1 MGLDSARSIGRG
13 LDNRCENWSGQPV
26 GPDYPSGARLAT
38 PGFSKT
44 QFSMA
49 SSYLDACTIRQY
61 VCGTMIK
68 ARSGNEL
75 PVDIPDVIPIL
86 PLRNSVLFPGSIIP
100 IDVGRRKSVRL
111 VEDAISKERP
121 VIGILTQKEARTED
135 PNDDDMYKVGCAA
148 RILKVIKLAKDN
160 FSVILQGVS
169 RFEVRGFEGSEPFL
183 SARVEPVPDPTT
195 SDVELDAL
203 VMNLKDIAKRVVK
216 LMPELPKEAGAL
228 VDSVTEPGHLA
239 DLITSNLE
247 LEVSEKQDIL
257 ETFDLKTRMR
267 KVLQFLSRQL
277 EVLKVRERI
286 NTQVQ
291 EEMGRNQREYVLRQQ
306 LKAIKEELGELDES
320 GGDLEEF
327 QEKIAR
333 AEMPDEAEKMARKQY
348 DRLKGMQPS
357 SAEYTVTRTYLEW
370 LVELPWS
377 VSTEDKIE
385 LDEVRTVLNE
395 DHYDLEKVKKRI
407 VEYMAVRKLKDDKK
421 GPILCLVGPPGV
433 GKTSLGRSIAR
444 AIGRKFVRV
453 SLGGVRDEA
462 EIRGHRRT
470 YVGSLP
476 GRVIQGIKKAGTNN
490 PVFVL
495 DEIDKLGHDFRG
507 DPASALLEVLDPEQN
522 NAFSDHYLEVA
533 FDLSKVMFIATAN
546 QLDPIPW
553 ALRDR
558 LEIIE
563 LPGYTRQEKLHIARA
578 FLVPKQLDE
587 HGLDDDHCEITNEGI
602 YEIIDSYT
610 REAGVRNLEREI
622 GAVCR
627 AVAVKVAEGEA
638 EAKETIREA
647 EVKEYL
653 GPTKFVSE
661 VADRTAEPGVA
672 TGLAWTAVGGDIL
685 FIEATRMPGK
695 GKLTLTGQLGDVM
708 KESVTAAL
716 SFVRSRAGQLGLES
730 GNFLENTDIHVHVPA
745 GGIPKDGPSAG
756 VTMYTALVSLLT
768 DTPVRPD
775 VAMTGEI
782 TLRGNVLQV
791 GGVKEKLLAAH
802 RAGIKRVIIPERN
815 VKDLVDVPDEVKN
828 EINIM
833 PVKRMDEVLIEALT
847 DPPAGIAALV
857 AEASEASRQEAEAGA
872 TEQTGAE

>member
-1 MGLDSARSIGRG
+1 MTKAKAGG
-13 LDNRCENWSGQPV
+13 EPPV
-26 GPDYPSGARLAT
+26 
-38 PGFSKT
+38 
-44 QFSMA
+44 
-49 SSYLDACTIRQY
+49 
-61 VCGTMIK
+61 
-68 ARSGNEL
+68 E
-75 PVDIPDVIPIL
+75 IPDSLPIL
-86 PLRNSVLFPGSIIP
+86 PLRNSVLFPNSIIP

-111 VEDAISKERP
+111 VEDAIAKERP
-121 VIGILTQKEARTED
+121 VIGILTQRDARTED
-135 PNDDDMYKVGCAA
+135 PASGDLYLVGCAA

-169 RFEVRGFEGSEPFL
+169 RFEVTSFEGNEPFL
-183 SARVEPVPDPTT
+183 SARIRSVPDPTS

-228 VDSVTEPGHLA
+228 VDSVTEAGHLA

-247 LEVSEKQDIL
+247 LEVGEKQDVL
-257 ETFDLKTRMR
+257 ETFDLKTRTR

-306 LKAIKEELGELDES
+306 LKAIKEELGELDDA
-320 GGDLEEF
+320 GGDLDEF
-327 QEKIAR
+327 SEKITKSKLP
-333 AEMPDEAEKMARKQY
+333 EEAEKVARKQLE
-348 DRLKGMQPS
+348 RLKGMQPS

-377 VSTEDKIE
+377 VSTEDHIE
-385 LDEVRTVLNE
+385 LAEVRRCLDE
-395 DHYDLEKVKKRI
+395 DHYDLDKVKKRI
-407 VEYMAVRKLKDDKK
+407 VEYMAVRKLKNDKK

-433 GKTSLGRSIAR
+433 GKTSLGRSVAR
-444 AIGRKFVRV
+444 AIGRKFGRI

-522 NAFSDHYLEVA
+522 SSFSDHYLEVT

-563 LPGYTRQEKLHIARA
+563 LPGYTRQEKKHIARA

-587 HGLDDDHCEITNEGI
+587 HGLGGDRAEITDEAVF
-602 YEIIDSYT
+602 EVIDSYT
-610 REAGVRNLEREI
+610 REAGVRNLEREV
-622 GAVCR
+622 GALCR
-627 AVAVKVAEGEA
+627 TVAVRVAEGQAKDHEVVDA
-638 EAKETIREA
+638 EEVRTI
-647 EVKEYL
+647 L
-653 GPTKFVSE
+653 GPAKYVSE
-661 VADRTAEPGVA
+661 VADRTSEPGVV

-685 FIEATRMPGK
+685 FIEATKMPGK

-716 SFVRSRAGQLGLES
+716 SFVRSRAAQLGLDP
-730 GNFLENTDIHVHVPA
+730 GNFLENVDLHVHVPA
-745 GGIPKDGPSAG
+745 GAVPKDGPSAG
-756 VTMYTALVSLLT
+756 ITMYTALVSLLT
-768 DTPVRPD
+768 GVPVRPD

-782 TLRGNVLQV
+782 TLRGNVLQI

-802 RAGIKRVIIPERN
+802 RAGIKRVIIPFRN
-815 VKDLVDVPDEVKN
+815 VKDLIDVPDEVKSEM
-828 EINIM
+828 EILS
-833 PVKRMDEVLIEALT
+833 VKRMDEVLAIALK
-847 DPPAGIAALV
+847 DPPASILELAKAAQNEAIA
-857 AEASEASRQEAEAGA
+857 
-872 TEQTGAE
+872 TT

>member
-1 MGLDSARSIGRG
+1 MTKSSAGS
-13 LDNRCENWSGQPV
+13 D
-26 GPDYPSGARLAT
+26 
-38 PGFSKT
+38 
-44 QFSMA
+44 
-49 SSYLDACTIRQY
+49 
-61 VCGTMIK
+61 
-68 ARSGNEL
+68 L
-75 PVDIPDVIPIL
+75 PVEIPDVIPIL

-135 PNDDDMYKVGCAA
+135 PRAEDMYEVGCAA

-160 FSVILQGVS
+160 FSVILQGVC
-169 RFEVRGFEGSEPFL
+169 RFRVSDFEGAEPFIN
-183 SARVEPVPDPTT
+183 ANVEPVPDPTT

-247 LEVSEKQDIL
+247 LEVGEKQQVL
-257 ETFDLKTRMR
+257 ETFDLKARMR
-267 KVLQFLSRQL
+267 MVLQFLSRQL

-306 LKAIKEELGELDES
+306 LKAIKEELGELDEG

-327 QEKIAR
+327 AEKIAK
-333 AEMPDEAEKMARKQY
+333 ANMPEEAEKAARKQY
-348 DRLKGMQPS
+348 ERLKAMQPS

-370 LVELPWS
+370 LVELPWAL
-377 VSTEDKIE
+377 STEDHIE
-385 LDEVRTVLNE
+385 IDQVRRVLDE
-395 DHYDLEKVKKRI
+395 DHYDLDKVKRRI

-433 GKTSLGRSIAR
+433 GKTSLGRSVAS
-444 AIGRKFVRV
+444 AIGRKFVRI

-476 GRVIQGIKKAGTNN
+476 GRIVQGIKKAGTNN

-522 NAFSDHYLEVA
+522 NSFSDHYLEVP

-563 LPGYTRQEKLHIARA
+563 LPGYTRQEKRMIARS

-587 HGLDDDHCEITNEGI
+587 HGLDTERCDFTDDGLFEV
-602 YEIIDSYT
+602 IDAYT

-622 GAVCR
+622 GSICR
-627 AVAVKVAEGEA
+627 GVAVKVAEGTA
-638 EAKETIREA
+638 ADT
-647 EVKEYL
+647 EVVNPDKVQEFL
-653 GPTKFVSE
+653 GPQKFVSE
-661 VADRTAEPGVA
+661 VADRTSEPGVA

-708 KESVTAAL
+708 KESVAAAL
-716 SFVRSRAGQLGLES
+716 SFIRSRAKALGLEE
-730 GNFLENTDIHVHVPA
+730 GAFLENTDLHVHVPA
-745 GGIPKDGPSAG
+745 GAVPKDGPSAG
-756 VTMYTALVSLLT
+756 VTMYTALVSLLLG
-768 DTPVRPD
+768 TPVRPD

-802 RAGIKRVIIPERN
+802 RAGIKRVVIPLRN
-815 VKDLVDVPDEVKN
+815 MKDLVDVPDEVKR
-828 EINIM
+828 EIEII
-833 PVKRMDEVLIEALT
+833 PVKKMDEVLGLALT
-847 DPPAGIAALV
+847 DPPEGVKAL
-857 AEASEASRQEAEAGA
+857 AEAARMKAADEEATSPAAPPA
-872 TEQTGAE
+872 

>member
-1 MGLDSARSIGRG
+1 MTKAK
-13 LDNRCENWSGQPV
+13 
-26 GPDYPSGARLAT
+26 
-38 PGFSKT
+38 PGS
-44 QFSMA
+44 
-49 SSYLDACTIRQY
+49 D
-61 VCGTMIK
+61 
-68 ARSGNEL
+68 L
-75 PVDIPDVIPIL
+75 PVEIPDILPIL

-111 VEDAISKERP
+111 VEDAIAKERP
-121 VIGILTQKEARTED
+121 VIGILTQKDARTED
-135 PNDDDMYKVGCAA
+135 PAPGDLYGVGCAA

-160 FSVILQGVS
+160 FSVILQGVT
-169 RFEVRGFEGSEPFL
+169 RFEVSGFDGAEPFL
-183 SARVEPVPDPTT
+183 AARVRAVPDPTS

-228 VDSVTEPGHLA
+228 VDSVTEAGHLA

-247 LEVSEKQDIL
+247 LEVAEKQDVL
-257 ETFDLKTRMR
+257 ETFDLKGRTR

-306 LKAIKEELGELDES
+306 LKAIKEELGELDDG
-320 GGDLEEF
+320 GGDLDEF
-327 QEKIAR
+327 GEKITKAK
-333 AEMPDEAEKMARKQY
+333 MPEEAEKAARKQLE
-348 DRLKGMQPS
+348 RLKGMQPS

-377 VSTEDKIE
+377 ISTEDKIE
-385 LDEVRTVLNE
+385 LAEVRRCLDE

-407 VEYMAVRKLKDDKK
+407 VEYMAVRKLKADKK
-421 GPILCLVGPPGV
+421 GPILCLAGPPGV
-433 GKTSLGRSIAR
+433 GKTSLGRSVAR
-444 AIGRKFVRV
+444 AIGRKFVRI

-476 GRVIQGIKKAGTNN
+476 GRIVQGIKKAGTNN

-522 NAFSDHYLEVA
+522 NTFSDHYLEVT

-563 LPGYTRQEKLHIARA
+563 LPGYTRQEKKHIARA

-587 HGLDDDHCEITNEGI
+587 HGLINDKCEITDEAVF
-602 YEIIDSYT
+602 EVIDSYT

-622 GAVCR
+622 GSLCR
-627 AVAVKVAEGEA
+627 GVAVKVAEGSANE
-638 EAKETIREA
+638 KEVIASA
-647 EVKEYL
+647 EVEEYL
-653 GPTKFVSE
+653 GPQKFVSE
-661 VADRTAEPGVA
+661 VADRTSEPGVA

-685 FIEATRMPGK
+685 FIEATKMPGK

-716 SFVRSRAGQLGLES
+716 SFVRSRAASLGLDP
-730 GNFLENTDIHVHVPA
+730 GNFLENVDLHVHVPA
-745 GGIPKDGPSAG
+745 GAVPKDGPSAG

-768 DTPVRPD
+768 GVPVRPD

-782 TLRGNVLQV
+782 TLRGNVLQI
-791 GGVKEKLLAAH
+791 GGLKEKLLAAH
-802 RAGIKRVIIPERN
+802 RAGIKRVIIPDRN
-815 VKDLVDVPDEVKN
+815 VKDLIDVPEEVKK
-828 EINIM
+828 EIEIF
-833 PVKRMDEVLIEALT
+833 PVKRMDQVLVHALT
-847 DPPAGIAALV
+847 DPPQGIKDLAA
-857 AEASEASRQEAEAGA
+857 AEE
-872 TEQTGAE
+872 

>member
-1 MGLDSARSIGRG
+1 M
-13 LDNRCENWSGQPV
+13 E
-26 GPDYPSGARLAT
+26 
-38 PGFSKT
+38 
-44 QFSMA
+44 
-49 SSYLDACTIRQY
+49 
-61 VCGTMIK
+61 
-68 ARSGNEL
+68 
-75 PVDIPDVIPIL
+75 IPDTLPIL
-86 PLRNSVLFPGSIIP
+86 PLRNSVLFPGAIIP

-111 VEDAISKERP
+111 VEDAIAKERP
-121 VIGILTQKEARTED
+121 VIGILTQKDARTED
-135 PNDDDMYKVGCAA
+135 PGSGDLYMVGCAA

-169 RFEVRGFEGSEPFL
+169 RFEVSAFDGAEPFL
-183 SARVEPVPDPTT
+183 AAKVRSVPDPTS

-228 VDSVTEPGHLA
+228 VDSVTEAGHLA
-239 DLITSNLE
+239 DLITSHLE
-247 LEVSEKQDIL
+247 LEVGEKQDVL
-257 ETFDLKTRMR
+257 ETFDLKTRTR

-306 LKAIKEELGELDES
+306 LKAIKEELGELDDG
-320 GGDLEEF
+320 GGDLDEF
-327 QEKIAR
+327 AEKITKAK
-333 AEMPDEAEKMARKQY
+333 MPEEAEKVAKKQL

-377 VSTEDKIE
+377 LSTEDLIE
-385 LDEVRTVLNE
+385 LSEVRKCLDD
-395 DHYDLEKVKKRI
+395 DHYDLDKVKKRI
-407 VEYMAVRKLKDDKK
+407 VEYMAVRKLKNDKK

-433 GKTSLGRSIAR
+433 GKTSLGRSVAR
-444 AIGRKFVRV
+444 AIGRKFGRI

-476 GRVIQGIKKAGTNN
+476 GRIIQGIKKAGTNN

-522 NAFSDHYLEVA
+522 SSFSDHYLEVT
-533 FDLSKVMFIATAN
+533 FDLSKVLFIATAN

-563 LPGYTRQEKLHIARA
+563 LPGYTRQEKKMIARK
-578 FLVPKQLDE
+578 FLVPKQLED
-587 HGLDDDHCEITNEGI
+587 HGLTTERCEITDEAI
-602 YEIIDSYT
+602 FDVVDSYT

-622 GAVCR
+622 GSVFR
-627 AVAVKVAEGEA
+627 AVAVKVAEGQ
-638 EAKETIREA
+638 AKDH
-647 EVKEYL
+647 EVIEPAQVEEFL
-653 GPTKFVSE
+653 GPKKYVSE
-661 VADRTAEPGVA
+661 VAERTAEPGVA

-685 FIEATRMPGK
+685 FIEATKMPGK

-716 SFVRSRAGQLGLES
+716 SFVRGRAAALGLDP
-730 GNFLENTDIHVHVPA
+730 GNFLENVDLHVHVPA
-745 GGIPKDGPSAG
+745 GAVPKDGPSAG
-756 VTMYTALVSLLT
+756 ITMYTALVSLLT
-768 DTPVRPD
+768 GTPVRPD

-782 TLRGNVLQV
+782 TLRGNVLAI

-802 RAGIKRVIIPERN
+802 RAGIKRVIIPDRN
-815 VKDLVDVPDEVKN
+815 LKDLIDVPAEVKSEM
-828 EINIM
+828 EILG
-833 PVKRMDEVLIEALT
+833 VKRMDEVLALALK
-847 DPPAGIAALV
+847 DPPPSIVDLAKAAHLESHPT
-857 AEASEASRQEAEAGA
+857 A
-872 TEQTGAE
+872 

>member
-1 MGLDSARSIGRG
+1 MTKPKAGG
-13 LDNRCENWSGQPV
+13 EQPV
-26 GPDYPSGARLAT
+26 
-38 PGFSKT
+38 
-44 QFSMA
+44 
-49 SSYLDACTIRQY
+49 
-61 VCGTMIK
+61 
-68 ARSGNEL
+68 E
-75 PVDIPDVIPIL
+75 IPDTLPIL
-86 PLRNSVLFPGSIIP
+86 PLRNSVLFPGAIIP

-111 VEDAISKERP
+111 VEDAIAKERP
-121 VIGILTQKEARTED
+121 VIGILTQKDARTED
-135 PNDDDMYKVGCAA
+135 PGAGDLYMVGCAA

-169 RFEVRGFEGSEPFL
+169 RFEVSSFDGAEPFL
-183 SARVEPVPDPTT
+183 AAKVRSVPDPTS

-228 VDSVTEPGHLA
+228 VDSVTEAGHLA
-239 DLITSNLE
+239 DLITSHLE
-247 LEVSEKQDIL
+247 LEVGEKQDVL
-257 ETFDLKTRMR
+257 ETFDLKTRTR

-306 LKAIKEELGELDES
+306 LKAIKEELGELDDG
-320 GGDLEEF
+320 GGDLDEF
-327 QEKIAR
+327 SEKITKAK
-333 AEMPDEAEKMARKQY
+333 MPEEAEKVAKKQL

-377 VSTEDKIE
+377 ISTDDHIE
-385 LDEVRTVLNE
+385 LPEVRRCLDE
-395 DHYDLEKVKKRI
+395 DHYDLDKVKKRI
-407 VEYMAVRKLKDDKK
+407 VEYMAVRKLKNDKK

-433 GKTSLGRSIAR
+433 GKTSLGRSVAR
-444 AIGRKFVRV
+444 AIGRKFGRI

-476 GRVIQGIKKAGTNN
+476 GRIVQGIKKAGTNN

-522 NAFSDHYLEVA
+522 SSFSDHYLEVT
-533 FDLSKVMFIATAN
+533 FDLSKVLFIATAN

-563 LPGYTRQEKLHIARA
+563 LPGYTRQEKKMIARK
-578 FLVPKQLDE
+578 FLVPKQLDD
-587 HGLDDDHCEITNEGI
+587 HGLTAERCEITDEAVF
-602 YEIIDSYT
+602 EIIDNYT

-622 GAVCR
+622 GSVCR
-627 AVAVKVAEGEA
+627 AVAVRVAEGQ
-638 EAKETIREA
+638 AKDHEVIKASEVEET
-647 EVKEYL
+647 L
-653 GPTKFVSE
+653 GPRKFVSE
-661 VADRTAEPGVA
+661 VADRTSEPGVA

-685 FIEATRMPGK
+685 FIEASRMPGK

-716 SFVRSRAGQLGLES
+716 SFVRGRAAALGLDP
-730 GNFLENTDIHVHVPA
+730 GNFLENVDLHVHVPA
-745 GGIPKDGPSAG
+745 GAVPKDGPSAG
-756 VTMYTALVSLLT
+756 ITMYTALVSLFT
-768 DTPVRPD
+768 GVPVRPD

-782 TLRGNVLQV
+782 TLRGNVLQI

-802 RAGIKRVIIPERN
+802 RAGIKRVIIPDRN
-815 VKDLVDVPDEVKN
+815 VKDLIDVPEEVKREM
-828 EINIM
+828 EILS
-833 PVKRMDEVLIEALT
+833 VKRMDEVLAIALK
-847 DPPAGIAALV
+847 DPPPPIIDLAKQALLENQPQ
-857 AEASEASRQEAEAGA
+857 A
-872 TEQTGAE
+872 